1 MPEVMP
7 YWFGRLV
14 VKKVKDRIESIAG
27 GDGFIA
33 WCGRLLWVHIVVKLL
48 ILVHFLTLR
57 R

>member
-1 MPEVMP
+1 
-7 YWFGRLV
+7 V

-48 ILVHFLTLR
+48 ILVHFFDSKKIGQSLV
-57 R
+57 